1 MPSNSL
7 SGLGEKI
14 LLAVWKLNEVGKR
27 SVTEE
32 TLKAELSD
40 AADDFSQELQT
51 LQDLGFIVKAGADGR
66 TELALTPIGL
76 AILRQ
81 IEEDKLQEL
90 G

>member
-40 AADDFSQELQT
+40 AADDFWQELQT
-51 LQDLGFIVKAGADGR
+51 LQDLGFIVKADAD
-66 TELALTPIGL
+66 
-76 AILRQ
+76 
-81 IEEDKLQEL
+81 
-90 G
+90 